1 MNAPLTRR
9 HGAPAHLGDED
20 SPKYVDVPLI
30 DVDDVMVQGEL
41 FPLRDLHEPLFGYRG
56 TVASR
61 VAGITYR
68 QLDYWARKRIV
79 VPSIAPST
87 GSGSR
92 RLYAFRD
99 VVILAVSKKLLDIGV
114 NLQNVTN
121 AVEYLMRQ
129 PSDRLEHMTIL
140 CDGQQVEE
148 CVEGEQ
154 MARML
159 SRGEAVFGVSVG
171 ALWHRIQ
178 DALATEEH
186 VEVTDAAVIDRSL
199 PVNRLAAKRLRETLD
214 KRRVQREAILSA
226 TDSGAV
232 SPTLADVDQTAADQ
246 PILSQGALS

>member
-171 ALWHRIQ
+171 ALWHRIH

-199 PVNRLAAKRLRETLD
+199 PVNRLAAERLRETLD

>member
-30 DVDDVMVQGEL
+30 DADDVMVQGEL
-41 FPLRDLHEPLFGYRG
+41 FPLRDLHEPLCGYRG

-79 VPSIAPST
+79 VPSIAPSS

-99 VVILAVSKKLLDIGV
+99 VVILSVSKKLLDIGV

-154 MARML
+154 MAQML

-171 ALWHRIQ
+171 ALWHRID

-199 PVNRLAAKRLRETLD
+199 PVNRLAADRLRETLD
-214 KRRVQREAILSA
+214 KRRIQRASMA
-226 TDSGAV
+226 AASVAGTVPPA
-232 SPTLADVDQTAADQ
+232 SPGMNQS
-246 PILSQGALS
+246 IMSQGTLS

>member
-30 DVDDVMVQGEL
+30 DADDVMVQGEL
-41 FPLRDLHEPLFGYRG
+41 FPLRDLHEPLRGYRG

-79 VPSIAPST
+79 VPSIAPSS

-99 VVILAVSKKLLDIGV
+99 VVILSVSKKLLDIGV

-154 MARML
+154 MAQML

-171 ALWHRIQ
+171 ALWHRID
-178 DALATEEH
+178 DALAMEEH

-199 PVNRLAAKRLRETLD
+199 PVNRLAADRLRETLD
-214 KRRVQREAILSA
+214 KRRVQREAMASA
-226 TDSGAV
+226 AAVGAV
-232 SPTLADVDQTAADQ
+232 SPTLADVDPSAAHQ
-246 PILSQGALS
+246 PILSQGTLS